1 MPCDP
6 LGDNHSRITACERH
20 IQLSRK
26 AASEGA
32 VLLKN
37 NNHLLPF
44 PKGTKIAVFG
54 KAQIMTLIFCSSYGT
69 HLFNSIRKNVRY
81 PKLLP
86 MESTQQNI
94 IRFLGRCLK
103 V

>member
-32 VLLKN
+32 DLLKN

-54 KAQIMTLIFCSSYGT
+54 KAQIDYVKGGGGSGDVNVSYVRNIYYVDGTCSVCGGAQS
-69 HLFNSIRKNVRY
+69 
-81 PKLLP
+81 
-86 MESTQQNI
+86 
-94 IRFLGRCLK
+94 
-103 V
+103 